1 MMNKPSF
8 KLQVLLFLYSTR
20 NLAGCVLALIGLG
33 CFFAG
38 FINDWWYAIVV
49 AMYVA
54 GWLAAPQDREL
65 NLQILQQEHENQMRE
80 TIDQLLT
87 QAGSRL
93 PKEAIQKLKK
103 MGETIEDLVPKI
115 QAGQVTMQHS
125 IVLINAVTRD
135 LPQTV
140 RNYLQL
146 PPAFAA
152 VHTVEGGK
160 TCKQLLLDQLDI
172 LGNQLVK
179 LTELINKDDAEAL
192 IKNGKFLQEKFQPV
206 SFL

>member
-1 MMNKPSF
+1 MGSPSF
-8 KLQVLLFLYSTR
+8 KLRALLFLYSTR
-20 NLAGCVLALIGLG
+20 NLAGCVLALVGLG

-49 AMYVA
+49 ALYVA
-54 GWLAAPQDREL
+54 GWLGAPQDREL
-65 NLQILQQEHENQMRE
+65 NLEILQEERENQMRE
-80 TIDQLLT
+80 TIDQLLS

-93 PKEAIQKLKK
+93 PKEAIQKLGK
-103 MGETIEDLVPKI
+103 MKETVADLVPKI
-115 QAGQVTMQHS
+115 QEGKVAMQHS

-172 LGNQLVK
+172 LANQLTK
-179 LTELINKDDAEAL
+179 LSELINKDDAEAL

-206 SFL
+206 SFI